1 MSHTVLPLS
10 RILIHKTNRS
20 YSRSKQ
26 LNRASLDPEHHHRPS
41 IMSPP
46 EKLHEIY
53 AQQMTKRHD
62 YGYPLYNPTSRTIIK
77 PGVCG
82 YIDQHG
88 QWNPVADLT
97 TPDELIKKGLTPPQ
111 QPLESAPDDCDISW
125 GPKCSEAVKG
135 RRLGV
140 EAGAS

>member
-1 MSHTVLPLS
+1 
-10 RILIHKTNRS
+10 
-20 YSRSKQ
+20 
-26 LNRASLDPEHHHRPS
+26 
-41 IMSPP
+41 MSPP
-46 EKLHEIY
+46 KKLHDIY

-62 YGYPLYNPTSRTIIK
+62 YGYPLYEPTSRSIIK

-88 QWNPVADLT
+88 QWNPVADLNV
-97 TPDELIKKGLTPPQ
+97 PEDLKKKGLTVPPEA
-111 QPLESAPDDCDISW
+111 LEFAPEDHDISW

-135 RRLGV
+135 RRLGI